1 MLSRDAT
8 PGNSPVPRLVR
19 RALLAIL
26 VLGIVGTG
34 VELLLL
40 KHTDG
45 FWQIAPLVLMGL
57 ALLVLAAHALVPSP
71 STIRALQAIMGIFLL
86 SGAAG
91 VLLHYRGNAEWELER
106 MASLSGFDLFRHAIM
121 GATPTLAPGTMAQ
134 LGLVGLLYTYR
145 HPAAHR
151 RPKNN
156 HSTGTTT

>member
-1 MLSRDAT
+1 MTDSP
-8 PGNSPVPRLVR
+8 PGDSHVPRLVR
-19 RALLAIL
+19 RGLLVIL
-26 VLGIVGTG
+26 ILGLVGTG

-45 FWQIAPLVLMGL
+45 FWQVLPLVLMGL
-57 ALLVLAAHALVPSP
+57 ALAVLAAHALAPSP

-86 SGAAG
+86 SGVAG
-91 VLLHYRGNAEWELER
+91 ILLHYRGNAEWELER
-106 MASLSGFDLFRHAIM
+106 MASLSGFDLFRHAVM

-151 RPKNN
+151 RPQNT
-156 HSTGTTT
+156 HSTGIIT